1 MSQMAAHHGAITCS
15 IARTTYVHHGKYIKV
30 DDAMDIIWSM
40 VELYRSEY
48 DDIRNKLEER
58 GFEMEA

>member
-1 MSQMAAHHGAITCS
+1 MTTCLRPS
-15 IARTTYVHHGKYIKV
+15 DVECYVKDAPNDCEKYIKV
-30 DDAMDIIWSM
+30 DDAMDIIWST

-58 GFEMEA
+58 GFEMEAR